1 MRGMDRAPRDGTPRK
16 MHRVSLIMRA
26 NCAGRVIDL
35 PSFVSATAFHRSDF
49 GHFGAVGP
57 IQANKNQIM
66 LEFAFFFFALAIIA
80 ALLAFS
86 GLAGL
91 AALTAKVLCG
101 AFLVLF
107 IIATI
112 RRHPR
117 L

>member
-1 MRGMDRAPRDGTPRK
+1 MDRAPRDGTPRK

-66 LEFAFFFFALAIIA
+66 LEFAFFALAIIA